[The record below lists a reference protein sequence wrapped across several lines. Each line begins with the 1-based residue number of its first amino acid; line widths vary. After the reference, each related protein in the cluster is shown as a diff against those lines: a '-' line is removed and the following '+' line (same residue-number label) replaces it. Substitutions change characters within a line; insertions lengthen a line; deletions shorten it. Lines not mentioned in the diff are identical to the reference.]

1 MGLFAFF
8 CWSLHAIILSISIL
22 YYCYYFLSFLT
33 YNIYLLCCKL
43 AQIGIHYGG
52 KFYEFVPWNG
62 VVSWEVAT
70 WGYWF
75 MSADNGNYVVNISLQ
90 LHYVLC

>member
-1 MGLFAFF
+1 M
-8 CWSLHAIILSISIL
+8 
-22 YYCYYFLSFLT
+22 T
-33 YNIYLLCCKL
+33 
-43 AQIGIHYGG
+43 QIGIHYGG

-75 MSADNGNYVVNISLQ
+75 MSADNGNYVVSIC
-90 LHYVLC
+90 LHVQFFYVGV

>member
-1 MGLFAFF
+1 MV
-8 CWSLHAIILSISIL
+8 HAIILSISIL
-22 YYCYYFLSFLT
+22 YYSYYFLSFLT